1 MRLSVRTL
9 EGILIK
15 EVIEDIFE
23 PKVYSYS
30 MLDLLAPEIVLK
42 ELSIYVEFTSNENLA
57 VPFCAVIGVIES
69 PETIDHIHS
78 YGRAIEVSEIN
89 SQIDFKTSFE
99 TGNSRRNTKRQARVS
114 ISKKALSYSCLG

>member
-1 MRLSVRTL
+1 MQKILSTKENFENQKISLFNSSSAVFWGIIDRQKNIDTKITFLNHFLIKRNIKSVSMRLSVRTL

-42 ELSIYVEFTSNENLA
+42 ELSIYVEFTSNEN
-57 VPFCAVIGVIES
+57 S
-69 PETIDHIHS
+69 
-78 YGRAIEVSEIN
+78 
-89 SQIDFKTSFE
+89 
-99 TGNSRRNTKRQARVS
+99 
-114 ISKKALSYSCLG
+114 